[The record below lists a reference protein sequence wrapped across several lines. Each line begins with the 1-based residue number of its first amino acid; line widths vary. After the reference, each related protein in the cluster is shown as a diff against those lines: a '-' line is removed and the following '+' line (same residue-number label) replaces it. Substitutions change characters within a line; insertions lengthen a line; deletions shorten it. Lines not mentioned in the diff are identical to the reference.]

1 MKSLWPIIGLAAM
14 WIVAGAVVGLGI
26 NSLYGGS
33 WVIPCGVLNMIVGLF
48 LLLVVTRND
57 SARKIFYEGPS
68 HEDERSLLVALLWA
82 LPVAAALAGVIW
94 WLLGKVL
101 PS

>member
-1 MKSLWPIIGLAAM
+1 MRSLWPIIGLAAM
-14 WIVAGAVVGLGI
+14 WAVAGAVVGLGLG
-26 NSLYGGS
+26 SLYGGN
-33 WVIPCGVLNMIVGLF
+33 WVVPCGALNMITGLF
-48 LLLVVTRND
+48 LLLLVTRNET
-57 SARKIFYEGPS
+57 ARKIFYEGPS
-68 HEDERSLLVALLWA
+68 HEEERSLLVAVLWA